1 MAQHQPK
8 TLELIQQVDG
18 GIVKEG
24 VLDVKT
30 KRLIALG
37 CVAVRMCEDCV
48 YAQGLAAK
56 KAGATKDEIL
66 EALSVAVLA
75 GGVPS
80 ASVAKEGIA
89 RLFEEWDK

>member
-1 MAQHQPK
+1 MAQHQPEVMK
-8 TLELIQQVDG
+8 LIKEIDQV
-18 GIVKEG
+18 IVKEG
-24 VLDVKT
+24 VLDIKT
-30 KRLIALG
+30 KRLIAVA

-48 YAQGLAAK
+48 YAQGIAAK
-56 KAGATKDEIL
+56 NAGATKAEIL

-89 RLFEEWDK
+89 KLFDEWGD